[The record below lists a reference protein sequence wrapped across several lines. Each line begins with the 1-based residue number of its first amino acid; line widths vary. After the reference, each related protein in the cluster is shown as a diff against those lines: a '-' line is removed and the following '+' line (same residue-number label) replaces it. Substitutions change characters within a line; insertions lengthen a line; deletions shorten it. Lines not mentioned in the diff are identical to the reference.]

1 MGEYIGT
8 MIEPTTQTHGY
19 APQKDQLTK
28 RLRRIEGQVRGIAKM
43 VDEDRYCI
51 DVLQQISAVKAAIDK
66 VAVGVLEDHVRHCMI
81 AGAADEDR
89 REEMTAELTAAVARL
104 ARS

>member
-1 MGEYIGT
+1 MSQATPVI
-8 MIEPTTQTHGY
+8 HGY
-19 APQKDQLTK
+19 SPHKDQLTK

-66 VAVGVLEDHVRHCMI
+66 VAVGVLEDHVRHCMS
-81 AGAADEDR
+81 AGAADEER
-89 REEMTAELTAAVARL
+89 REEMTAELTAAVTRL